1 MLFHVNHVDCVELF
15 DDILFEGF
23 FHTMP
28 LLIADSA
35 PLQHWDCI
43 QIRLQQKLDWKK
55 VYIHFMKWILNG
67 KLFSQQ
73 KRLLIN
79 FAYVIRRRLIEILQ
93 TFAEIERHAI
103 KIPDEFHWLVSS
115 STTKSTWHTYFN
127 NNRKKVLVQ
136 SSPQRSYASKCWIEC
151 HSLWNLILIRQ

>member
-67 KLFSQQ
+67 KLFFLSRRDYWLTLPTLYDVWLKSCKLSRKLKDTQS
-73 KRLLIN
+73 KFPMN
-79 FAYVIRRRLIEILQ
+79 FIDWCLRRRQNPHDIH
-93 TFAEIERHAI
+93 T
-103 KIPDEFHWLVSS
+103 
-115 STTKSTWHTYFN
+115 STTTEKKFLCNHLLNVHTLPN
-127 NNRKKVLVQ
+127 
-136 SSPQRSYASKCWIEC
+136 AG
-151 HSLWNLILIRQ
+151 